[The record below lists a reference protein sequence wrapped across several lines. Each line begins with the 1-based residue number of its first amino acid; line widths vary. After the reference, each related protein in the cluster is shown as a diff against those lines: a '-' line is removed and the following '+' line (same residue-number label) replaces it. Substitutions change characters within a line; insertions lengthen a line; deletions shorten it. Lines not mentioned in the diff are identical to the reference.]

1 VVFCGRP
8 AESGGNFVNK
18 LLVFVVTVL
27 IVGPGVFSGCS
38 TLSGQIAKE
47 VDVLDVFNESQPEHV
62 YQADYDKTFRTCV
75 DVMRRLDNGSA
86 KLVRY
91 SEGIIVF
98 QKPGDSG
105 TLTVN
110 VSKIDGRTTRVQM
123 SAKMSRKY
131 WFDESDDSTKRLF
144 FEELDTILGSAVA
157 RARDGGDAQ
166 ESATTPMLIKND
178 TRITTAS
185 PGLAA
190 MKPSETEPVEPK
202 KTDGDTKEKDVLL
215 AKLGQTL
222 ELPGEGSFLRK
233 LSVEELTTLKERV
246 NLFEQK
252 INRQNEMS
260 GKCASCYID
269 LARLFHDS
277 GQYARAAEALKAA
290 IAVDP
295 ENAVAHCNLGEIYKH
310 LNLIDD
316 AIREL
321 EVAKG
326 LNPDLPDIYINLG
339 IIYDDYTSE
348 DQKALEYYR
357 QYLALGGS
365 DTQVLDWI
373 KAIEK
378 GS

>member
-1 VVFCGRP
+1 LEEVFV
-8 AESGGNFVNK
+8 SK
-18 LLVFVVTVL
+18 LLNVFGLTIIL
-27 IVGPGVFSGCS
+27 IGLGMLSGCS

-47 VDVLDVFNESQPEHV
+47 ADVLDVFKGPQPEHV
-62 YQADYDKTFRTCV
+62 YKAGYDKTFRTCV
-75 DVMRRLDNGSA
+75 DVMRRVDNGSA

-98 QKPGDSG
+98 QRPGNDG

-110 VSKIDGRTTRVQM
+110 VSKIDGDTTRVEM
-123 SAKMSRKY
+123 SAKINRKY
-131 WFDESDDSTKRLF
+131 WFDESDDATKRLF
-144 FEELDTILGSAVA
+144 FEGLDNILGSHVA
-157 RARDGGDAQ
+157 SAHDGGSPQ
-166 ESATTPMLIKND
+166 ESADTPGRIKND
-178 TRITTAS
+178 TKTVPAS

-190 MKPSETEPVEPK
+190 MKSSETASAGTQ
-202 KTDGDTKEKDVLL
+202 KTAKDTEEKDILL
-215 AKLGQTL
+215 AKLGQAL

-233 LSVEELTTLKERV
+233 LSVEELTTLEERIE
-246 NLFEQK
+246 LFEQK
-252 INRQNEMS
+252 IDKQNEMS

-290 IAVDP
+290 VAIDP

-326 LNPDLPDIYINLG
+326 LNPDLADIYINLG
-339 IIYDDYTSE
+339 IIYDDYAAN
-348 DQKALEYYR
+348 DKKALECYR

-365 DTQVLDWI
+365 DPQVLDWI